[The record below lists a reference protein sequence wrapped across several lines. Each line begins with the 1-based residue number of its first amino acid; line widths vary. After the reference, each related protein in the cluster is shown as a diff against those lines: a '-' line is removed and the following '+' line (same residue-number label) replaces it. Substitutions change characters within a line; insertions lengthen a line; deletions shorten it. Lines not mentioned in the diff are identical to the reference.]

1 MNLNPGTMDKT
12 TGGCCSLLPP
22 LLARPRLARHE
33 HAEEREVCCIDSVPT
48 ETWPSGASCFG
59 SGAGHLGDVGLVTF
73 NKDNSGAIDP
83 KLNGQTH
90 RQTNRHRQTNKP
102 YKGSGASHPVGGK
115 NKMPVCIVTTSQ
127 VIRIS
132 LFMSQD
138 PSPRVT

>member
-1 MNLNPGTMDKT
+1 MKLNPGTMDKT
-12 TGGCCSLLPP
+12 AGGCCSLLPP

-73 NKDNSGAIDP
+73 NKD
-83 KLNGQTH
+83 
-90 RQTNRHRQTNKP
+90 
-102 YKGSGASHPVGGK
+102 
-115 NKMPVCIVTTSQ
+115 KMPVWIVTTSQ